1 MSSTIDQAF
10 IKFYET
16 EVQEAYQR
24 HGSKL
29 RPTVDFLV
37 RVGVPEQRV
46 GQVVS
51 KKPQLLGYSIATKLL
66 PAVLFLQHEVRA
78 APWRGAAW
86 LQL

>member
-1 MSSTIDQAF
+1 MLVYSI
-10 IKFYET
+10 E
-16 EVQEAYQR
+16 
-24 HGSKL
+24 SKL

-37 RVGVPEQRV
+37 HVGVPEQRV

>member
-1 MSSTIDQAF
+1 MLVYSI
-10 IKFYET
+10 E
-16 EVQEAYQR
+16 
-24 HGSKL
+24 SKL

-51 KKPQLLGYSIATKLL
+51 KKPLKGRLPCSQPLTCSQVVSKKPQLLGYSVSTKLV

-78 APWRGAAW
+78 AP
-86 LQL
+86 